1 MKKANEALD
10 KSTPYR
16 NVGSTMIKAPV
27 KAKNEPKAV
36 STKTSGD
43 LRTRGGK

>member
-16 NVGSTMIKAPV
+16 DLGSTMIKAPV
-27 KAKNEPKAV
+27 KAKNEPKSV
-36 STKTSGD
+36 ITKTNGD
-43 LRTRGGK
+43 LRVKGGK